1 MATYRNRNQN
11 KKFYRI
17 NQYISAPEVR
27 LIDEDARQ
35 IGVVSITEA
44 RRLSQESGI
53 DLVEIAPLAKP
64 PVVKMIDFAKFKYQ
78 EAKKL
83 KAEKRGIKG
92 GEMKEIQAT
101 PFISQNDY
109 ETALN
114 KAKKFLATGN
124 KVKLSIK
131 FQGRQ
136 IQHPEFGH
144 NLVTRFRQD
153 LADVS
158 ILEGEAKLI
167 GKRLMATLSPY
178 KQKVEPKPNEKSQPQ
193 T

>member
-27 LIDEDARQ
+27 LINDTAKQ
-35 IGVVSITEA
+35 IGVMPLAQA
-44 RRLSQESGI
+44 RHLSQESGL

-83 KAEKRGIKG
+83 KAEKRGLKG

-109 ETALN
+109 ETAIN
-114 KAKKFLATGN
+114 KAKKFLTTGN

-131 FQGRQ
+131 FLGRQ

-144 NLVTRFRQD
+144 HLIHRFGQD
-153 LADVS
+153 LADIS
-158 ILEGEAKLI
+158 ILEGETKLI
-167 GKRLMATLSPY
+167 GKRLLATLSPH
-178 KQKVEPKPNEKSQPQ
+178 KKNEK